1 MYKNLSF
8 YLLKKYMNNKYIY
21 VCICFNKKKKLRAS
35 LKACK
40 YQHFN
45 MFVDSIFIENFKIS
59 SIVLHY

>member
-1 MYKNLSF
+1 
-8 YLLKKYMNNKYIY
+8 MNNKYMY